1 MPEKNKAKKA
11 EAVEKFVTV
20 EQFEKFGDA
29 VIERLEAL
37 ANKPAPQPLTAA
49 QVKEEEA
56 VKSAGPDN
64 VQTNPAWDAV
74 AREQLGEYL
83 DHTEVQYGK
92 SGTIAF
98 TIVIKNEKSNAP
110 ADYMERVHCDRR
122 TREVSSEG
130 LEGVTMWV
138 RLVKAQLLKN
148 QDLKK

>member
-1 MPEKNKAKKA
+1 MPTKKKVEKVVP
-11 EAVEKFVTV
+11 VEKFVTV

-29 VIERLEAL
+29 VIERLEKL
-37 ANKPAPQPLTAA
+37 ANQPVPTAA
-49 QVKEEEA
+49 EVKEKAAIEA
-56 VKSAGPDN
+56 AGPDN
-64 VQTNPAWDAV
+64 AQTNPAWDAV
-74 AREQLGEYL
+74 AKEQLGEYL

-148 QDLKK
+148 QDLKNK